1 MVSSGATNG
10 ARSRWLA
17 LSLACL
23 LALSA
28 ACESTAAPS
37 AVAPDAQLPDASATD
52 GGSSPTNDAEA
63 GAGDA
68 ASVPPVDA
76 AVHDASEPDYSIVA
90 LPPTPLGVLAGPYYT
105 PAEGQEALPFY
116 GTDLGVSFTHGNE
129 ILILFGDV
137 TLDEF
142 GTPLTTSHDDCQGA
156 ISLEDFPDGDAVD
169 AFLDAL
175 PASASGPVWS
185 RPAPTLRL
193 DETADGMLAPIE
205 LFRGGDPERLVDFG
219 LAKAVV
225 AGFSNNRD
233 GAFGIFRRDVAVACA
248 LSTSGTPSCDEGFVC
263 DTEMGFCSNT
273 SGDYPQPCV
282 LGTDRC
288 APGTCVVSSGGGL
301 CQDRTSSMYKAGD
314 EDGRLESVVIEHELG
329 NAELDARNRYATVPW
344 RTNKFTN
351 PIAKPVKDFDPG
363 RADPDDNDYA
373 LPSGSSGREKVLI
386 WGRPHSVGTKAVGRD
401 ARLYFAFSDMPER
414 SDAGPVGFNPQYLSA
429 LDDDGR
435 PSFSPNP
442 ADAIALD
449 LSGDPLPES
458 ERYDIVD
465 RTAITYVPSLQ
476 SWVMFYGGDFA
487 PAVLSVF
494 VGPNFDLVER
504 APTGAIHARFARH
517 PWGPWSPPQPVLEAG
532 DPAADPLAADS
543 QYVSGGILHH
553 SRCVG
558 VDCAPS
564 ESSLILL
571 AAPDGFLYGPNIFDA
586 FTEVREDGEAVDVY
600 WNVSTWNPYQV
611 MFLRTRLRR
620 ER

>member
-1 MVSSGATNG
+1 M
-10 ARSRWLA
+10 
-17 LSLACL
+17 SLACL
-23 LALSA
+23 LALSL
-28 ACESTAAPS
+28 ACESTPTTPDTTI
-37 AVAPDAQLPDASATD
+37 PDAQLPDATAMD
-52 GGSSPTNDAEA
+52 GASPQAGDAEA
-63 GAGDA
+63 EAAADDDASAPPSDAGVPDA
-68 ASVPPVDA
+68 SDP
-76 AVHDASEPDYSIVA
+76 SEPDHSIVA
-90 LPPTPLGVLAGPYYT
+90 LPPTLLGSLAGPFYT
-105 PAEGQEALPFY
+105 PAPGQEALPFF
-116 GTDLGVSFTHGNE
+116 GTDLGVSFTHGSE
-129 ILILFGDV
+129 IRILFGD
-137 TLDEF
+137 TWLDEV
-142 GTPLTTSHDDCQGA
+142 GTPLTVSHDDCQGT
-156 ISLEDFPDGDAVD
+156 ISLGDFPDGDAVD
-169 AFLDAL
+169 AFLNAL
-175 PASASGPVWS
+175 PASAQGPVWS

-193 DETADGMLAPIE
+193 DEASDGTLAPIE
-205 LFRGGDPERLVDFG
+205 LFRGGAQDQLVDFG

-225 AGFSNNRD
+225 AGFSDNRD
-233 GAFGIFRRDVAVACA
+233 GAFAIFRRDVAVACA
-248 LSTSGTPSCDEGFVC
+248 PTAAGIPTCDEGFVC

-273 SGDYPQPCV
+273 TGEYPQPCV
-282 LGTDRC
+282 LGTTRC
-288 APGTCVVSSGGGL
+288 GIGTCVVSSGGGL

-329 NAELDARNRYATVPW
+329 NADLDAPARYATVPW

-351 PIAKPVKDFDPG
+351 PIAKPVSDFDPD

-373 LPSGSSGREKVLI
+373 LPTSASDRQMLLI
-386 WGRPHSVGTKAVGRD
+386 WGRPHSVGTKAAGRD
-401 ARLYFAFSDMPER
+401 ARLYFAYSEMPER

-435 PSFSPNP
+435 PSFSTNP

-449 LSGDPLPES
+449 LSGDPLPEN

-465 RTAITYVPSLQ
+465 RTAITYVPSLER
-476 SWVMFYGGDFA
+476 WVMFYGGDFA

-517 PWGPWSPPQPVLEAG
+517 PWGPWSAPQPVLEAG
-532 DPAADPLAADS
+532 DPAAEPLAAL
-543 QYVSGGILHH
+543 YASGGILHH

-558 VDCAPS
+558 ADCAPGAPAW
-564 ESSLILL
+564 IFI
-571 AAPDGFLYGPNIFDA
+571 AAPDGFLYAPNIFDA